1 MRAGLLV
8 GLLYALG
15 LLIFGA
21 SPGPAEEGRLGSP
34 RFEVATPEL
43 SRSGIRGGET
53 AEYTF
58 LVQNLGNADLAITS
72 VDPSCD
78 CTTVDF
84 DHTVAP
90 GKTGIILA
98 HVHTKPLQ
106 TQLRVSLMVEAND
119 PAERTYELRTDTTV
133 TPAYTI
139 TPSSNQSILTPSGQD
154 STATFNVQ
162 FNRAED
168 VRWDKHVARIGPVLV
183 HIVAV
188 PGERNCF
195 TITVVVSHRGVGHDV
210 TGEVDL
216 APLPASI
223 PPLHLVVERLEAES
237 IVTAPEAVDFGWVS
251 RGDTVV
257 RHLIVFSRQRMFRIT
272 RAESSDPAIS
282 VQCTA
287 LPAQVGLYSVALT
300 LTMPQIPPSPRGRV
314 TLHTDCPDQETIDIP
329 VQFILARRGAAR
341 ITHKPGPGSTP
352 APNAAGTTPG
362 PGAPTP
368 VPPVPAH

>member
-1 MRAGLLV
+1 
-8 GLLYALG
+8 
-15 LLIFGA
+15 
-21 SPGPAEEGRLGSP
+21 
-34 RFEVATPEL
+34 
-43 SRSGIRGGET
+43 
-53 AEYTF
+53 
-58 LVQNLGNADLAITS
+58 
-72 VDPSCD
+72 
-78 CTTVDF
+78 
-84 DHTVAP
+84 
-90 GKTGIILA
+90 
-98 HVHTKPLQ
+98 
-106 TQLRVSLMVEAND
+106 
-119 PAERTYELRTDTTV
+119 
-133 TPAYTI
+133 
-139 TPSSNQSILTPSGQD
+139 
-154 STATFNVQ
+154 VQ

-183 HIVAV
+183 HTAAI
-188 PGERNCF
+188 PGERNRF
-195 TITVVVSHRGVGHDV
+195 TITVTVSHRGIGQDV

-216 APLPASI
+216 TPLPAGL
-223 PPLHLVVERLEAES
+223 PPLHLVVKRLDAES
-237 IVTAPEAVDFGWVS
+237 IVTAPEDVDFGWVS

-282 VQCTA
+282 VQCNA
-287 LPAQVGLYSVALT
+287 LEAQVGLYSVALT